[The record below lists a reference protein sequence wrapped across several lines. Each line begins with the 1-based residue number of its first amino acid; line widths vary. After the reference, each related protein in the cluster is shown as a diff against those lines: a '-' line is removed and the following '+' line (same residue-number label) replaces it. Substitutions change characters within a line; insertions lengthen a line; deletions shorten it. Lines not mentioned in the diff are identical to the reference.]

1 MNGTEKKTKTGKRN
15 SERKRRD
22 MREGMEV
29 TEEIKILR
37 QLYFRT
43 NKVVSY
49 P

>member
-1 MNGTEKKTKTGKRN
+1 MALKKKMRTGKRK
-15 SERKRRD
+15 SQRKRRD
-22 MREGMEV
+22 MREGMEI

>member
-1 MNGTEKKTKTGKRN
+1 MRTGKRK

-22 MREGMEV
+22 MREGMEI

-37 QLYFRT
+37 PLYFRT